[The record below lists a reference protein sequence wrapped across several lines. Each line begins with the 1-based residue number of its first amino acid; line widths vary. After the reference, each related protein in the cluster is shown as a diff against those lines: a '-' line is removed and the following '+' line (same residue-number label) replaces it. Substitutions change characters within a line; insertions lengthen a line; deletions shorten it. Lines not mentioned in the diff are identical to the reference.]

1 MFWIGSTRWLTPTVI
16 PVAGSSGFTLLIFDH
31 NGANASAIRPIKRA
45 RIRVWLAI
53 TARWFTMRYVDLIA
67 PWTSGVGCSRV
78 MGHLLLGLQRRRW
91 LRYTIFWPGDFAR
104 IAFA

>member
-1 MFWIGSTRWLTPTVI
+1 
-16 PVAGSSGFTLLIFDH
+16 
-31 NGANASAIRPIKRA
+31 
-45 RIRVWLAI
+45 
-53 TARWFTMRYVDLIA
+53 MRYVDLIT

-91 LRYTIFWPGDFAR
+91 LRYTVFRPGDFAR